1 MKTLF
6 ILFKVCIAIS
16 SFFAMYF
23 ASHFSLGT
31 KEKWD
36 FQVENHFWE
45 FFFSRWIFTMIAGFI
60 LFLLSLL
67 LNRLFRKSVP
77 YKNKYILFEFL
88 AVIIIAALFVLKTIY
103 WNS

>member
-1 MKTLF
+1 MKTFF
-6 ILFKVCIAIS
+6 IILKGYVAVGAI
-16 SFFAMYF
+16 FVMYF
-23 ASHFSLGT
+23 AAHFSLGT

-45 FFFSRWIFTMIAGFI
+45 FFFSRWIFTMIAGLI
-60 LFLLSLL
+60 LFLLSFL

-77 YKNKYILFEFL
+77 YKKKYIFFELL
-88 AVIIIAALFVLKTIY
+88 AIIVISALLVLKTIY